1 MASGEQGPQTLHE
14 RILFG
19 ALTALFSLLGVFLVP
34 FFYIAPVPLGVI
46 TFRQGMGVGTVIA
59 LISAVVTG
67 LFIGD
72 PLALVTVILL
82 LALGLA
88 LGGGLREGL
97 RPVQLLIVGSVVS
110 TIVLGTFFYTLLNL
124 LGFASIGEL
133 FDLLQELMGEQ
144 LAGQIAMLRVVYPA
158 ALISGAVFYT
168 FFNMW
173 GIQRVLRALKI
184 DTPWFPPLR
193 TWRLPAP
200 WAIAFLV
207 ILALGFAP
215 LPAFLHAVLLNVVYG
230 LAQVFIVTG
239 IAVAAFYVFKWGW
252 HPALTVGFA
261 LFAFLVPFGNLL
273 AAFLGLLDT
282 GVNLRRH
289 DED

>member
-1 MASGEQGPQTLHE
+1 MASGEQGPQTVQE
-14 RILFG
+14 RVLFG
-19 ALTALFSLLGVFLVP
+19 ALTTLFSLLGVFLVP

-59 LISAVVTG
+59 LIAAVVTG
-67 LFIGD
+67 IFIGD

-97 RPVQLLIVGSVVS
+97 RPMQLLLVGTIVS

-124 LGFASIGEL
+124 LDLRSVDAF
-133 FDLLQELMGEQ
+133 FDLLQELLGDQ
-144 LAGQIAMLRVVYPA
+144 LAAQIAMLKLIYPA
-158 ALISGAVFYT
+158 AVLSGAVFYT

-173 GIQRVLRALKI
+173 GIQRVLRALHI

-193 TWRLPAP
+193 TWRVPVP

-207 ILALGFAP
+207 LMAIGFVP
-215 LPAFLHAVLLNVVYG
+215 LPLFLHNVLLNVIYA
-230 LAQVFIVTG
+230 LAQVFIVIG
-239 IAVAAFYVFKWGW
+239 IAVAAFYVWKWGW

-261 LFAFLVPFGNLL
+261 LFAFLVPFGNMA
-273 AAFLGLLDT
+273 AAFIGLLDT
-282 GVNLRRH
+282 WVNLRRH
-289 DED
+289 QED